1 MISTSEFKKGAKL
14 EIDGNPYEIV
24 EYEHVKPGKGQAFV
38 RLKIKN
44 LMTGNTV
51 EKTYK
56 SGTKLKKADVE
67 EHKMQYLYKDANG
80 YNFMD
85 TSSYEQYTVSEE
97 VMGDA
102 SKFIRDNETVSVMLY
117 NKVPIGVNLPNFVEL
132 KVVSTEPGFKG
143 DTAATGSKPAK
154 LETGATVNV
163 PFFLKEGE
171 TIRIDTRTGEYIER
185 VNK

>member
-38 RLKIKN
+38 RAKIKN

-56 SGTKLKKADVE
+56 SGIKLKKADVE
-67 EHKMQYLYKDANG
+67 EHEMQYSYKDANG

-85 TSSYEQYTVSEE
+85 TSSYEQYTVSED
-97 VMGDA
+97 VMGNA
-102 SKFIRDNETVSVMLY
+102 SKFIRENEIISVMLY
-117 NKVPIGVNLPNFVEL
+117 NKVPIGVDLPNFVEL
-132 KVVSTEPGFKG
+132 KVTSTEPGFKG

-154 LETGATVNV
+154 LETGAMVNV